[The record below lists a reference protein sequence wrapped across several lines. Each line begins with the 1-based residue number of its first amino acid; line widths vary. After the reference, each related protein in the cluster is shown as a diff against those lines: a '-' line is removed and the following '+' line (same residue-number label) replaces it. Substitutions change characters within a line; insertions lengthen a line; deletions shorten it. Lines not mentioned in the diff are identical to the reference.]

1 MWGSPS
7 NSLSL
12 LSSGEGTDSWGG
24 SRELTHV
31 DTQRSHTIF
40 NTYYVPSPKTKTQ
53 RHTSREERTMYTHYT
68 CYIKTQ
74 AEVQKHLH
82 IRLVLGRDEFWEE
95 KEEEKGIEGAQKR
108 KEIFKNTKTWM

>member
-1 MWGSPS
+1 
-7 NSLSL
+7 
-12 LSSGEGTDSWGG
+12 
-24 SRELTHV
+24 
-31 DTQRSHTIF
+31 
-40 NTYYVPSPKTKTQ
+40 
-53 RHTSREERTMYTHYT
+53 MYTHYT